1 MRFMMAGQYEK
12 AITIKQAIDSINL
25 RHYLLPAIQRK
36 FVWSSSQICLLFDS
50 IMRDYPINSFMMWD
64 IRSASIKN
72 DYKFYEFLKE
82 YCQRFNEENPCV
94 ATNAG
99 FHDFKAVIDGQQ
111 RLTSLYIGLCGTYAY
126 KKPRVWWPSAQDDRI
141 LPPRKLYV
149 DLTAPLN
156 SDDELMMKYNFR
168 FLTDKQYTDSL
179 TDNKH
184 HWFCLHE
191 IFKYEQYDS
200 PDDILFN
207 VVVPELEKRGLIS
220 SEFSRKTLLK
230 LYTKIR
236 TENLIHYFNESSQD
250 IDHVLD
256 VFIRTNSGGTK
267 LEFSDL
273 LMSIA
278 VAHWQGDFR
287 KELDELTKNI
297 YQNNEMGFYIERD
310 WFLKTS
316 LMLIDSDVRFKVKNF
331 TSEEVGKIQQQWS
344 EIKSCIK
351 ETFILIRRFGINPQ
365 SLISK
370 NAVIPVVYW
379 LYKKQTS
386 GHPLYTT
393 INLLNKNHNER
404 SVISQ
409 WFYMVL
415 LKGIF
420 GSQADALLTSIRDVM
435 KNSLSDIHF
444 PLEKIID
451 RYKGSNKDLRFDDEY
466 IESLLNIR
474 YGEGRCRALLHLLF
488 PEMNPTEVFHIDH
501 LHPRNHF
508 SKKYLEKLDYIANSP
523 EKLSFYENPEYWDTI
538 PNLHLLNHSQN
549 ISKQDTSLKQ
559 WLSQPSNN
567 YSPSMLLVSDENIE
581 FSRFPEFYNERRN
594 ALKQRLLSR
603 VFLTTKIDSSPS
615 TMDTDE
621 EILTD

>member
-1 MRFMMAGQYEK
+1 MMAGQYEK

-168 FLTDKQYTDSL
+168 FLTDKQYADSL

-191 IFKYEQYDS
+191 IFKYEQHDS

-207 VVVPELEKRGLIS
+207 VVVPELEKRDLIS

-287 KELDELTKNI
+287 RELDELTKNI
-297 YQNNEMGFYIERD
+297 YQNNEMSFYIERD

-420 GSQADALLTSIRDVM
+420 GSQADALLTSIREVM

-488 PEMNPTEVFHIDH
+488 PETNPTEVFHIDH

-508 SKKYLEKLDYIANSP
+508 SKKYLEKLDYVANSP
-523 EKLSFYENPEYWDTI
+523 ENLRFYENPEHWDTI

-594 ALKQRLLSR
+594 ALKQRLLNR

-615 TMDTDE
+615 TR
-621 EILTD
+621 LC

>member
-1 MRFMMAGQYEK
+1 MMAGQYEK

-523 EKLSFYENPEYWDTI
+523 ENLSFYENPEHWDTI

-559 WLSQPSNN
+559 WLSHSSNN
-567 YSPSMLLVSDENIE
+567 YTPSMLLVSDDNIE

-594 ALKQRLLSR
+594 ALKQRLLNR

>member
-1 MRFMMAGQYEK
+1 MMAGQYEK

-168 FLTDKQYTDSL
+168 FLTDKQYADSL

-191 IFKYEQYDS
+191 IFKYEQHDS

-207 VVVPELEKRGLIS
+207 VVVPELEKRDLIS

-287 KELDELTKNI
+287 RELDELTKNI
-297 YQNNEMGFYIERD
+297 YQNNEMSFYIERD

-420 GSQADALLTSIRDVM
+420 GSQADALLTSIREVM

-488 PEMNPTEVFHIDH
+488 PETNPTEVFHIDH

-508 SKKYLEKLDYIANSP
+508 SKKYHEKLDYVANSP
-523 EKLSFYENPEYWDTI
+523 ENLRFYENPEHWDTI

-594 ALKQRLLSR
+594 ALKQRLLNR

>member
-1 MRFMMAGQYEK
+1 MAGQYEK

-149 DLTAPLN
+149 DLTAPLK

-168 FLTDKQYTDSL
+168 FLTEKQYTDSL

-191 IFKYEQYDS
+191 IFKYEQHDS

-287 KELDELTKNI
+287 RELDELTKNI

-435 KNSLSDIHF
+435 KNSLSDVHF

-523 EKLSFYENPEYWDTI
+523 EKLSFYENPEHWDTI

-559 WLSQPSNN
+559 WLSHSSNN
-567 YSPSMLLVSDENIE
+567 YTPSMLLVSDDNIE

-594 ALKQRLLSR
+594 ALKQRLLNR

>member
-1 MRFMMAGQYEK
+1 MAGQYEK

-126 KKPRVWWPSAQDDRI
+126 KKPRMWWPSAQDDRI

-149 DLTAPLN
+149 DLTAPLK

-168 FLTDKQYTDSL
+168 FLTEKQYTDSL
-179 TDNKH
+179 ADNKH

-191 IFKYEQYDS
+191 IFKYEQHDS

-207 VVVPELEKRGLIS
+207 VVVPELEKRDLIS

-508 SKKYLEKLDYIANSP
+508 SKKYLEKLDYVANTP
-523 EKLSFYENPEYWDTI
+523 ENLSFYENPEHWDTI

-594 ALKQRLLSR
+594 ALKQRLLNR

>member
-1 MRFMMAGQYEK
+1 MAGQYEK

-149 DLTAPLN
+149 DLTAPLK

-168 FLTDKQYTDSL
+168 FLTEKQYTDSL

-191 IFKYEQYDS
+191 IFKYEQHDS

-287 KELDELTKNI
+287 RELDELTKNI

-435 KNSLSDIHF
+435 KNSLSDVHF

-523 EKLSFYENPEYWDTI
+523 EKLSFYENPEHWDTI

-559 WLSQPSNN
+559 WLSHSSNN

-594 ALKQRLLSR
+594 ALKQRLLNR

>member
-1 MRFMMAGQYEK
+1 MAGQYEK

-316 LMLIDSDVRFKVKNF
+316 LMLIDSDVRIKVKNF

>member
-1 MRFMMAGQYEK
+1 MAGQYEK

-168 FLTDKQYTDSL
+168 FLTDKQYADSL

-191 IFKYEQYDS
+191 IFKYEQHDS

-207 VVVPELEKRGLIS
+207 VVVPELEKRDLIS

-287 KELDELTKNI
+287 RELDELTKNI

-435 KNSLSDIHF
+435 KNSLSDVHF

-523 EKLSFYENPEYWDTI
+523 EKLSFYENPEHWDTI

-559 WLSQPSNN
+559 WLSHSSNN
-567 YSPSMLLVSDENIE
+567 YTPSMLLVSDENIE

-594 ALKQRLLSR
+594 ALKQRLLNR

>member
-168 FLTDKQYTDSL
+168 FLTDKQYADSL

-191 IFKYEQYDS
+191 IFKYEQHDS

>member
-1 MRFMMAGQYEK
+1 
-12 AITIKQAIDSINL
+12 
-25 RHYLLPAIQRK
+25 
-36 FVWSSSQICLLFDS
+36 
-50 IMRDYPINSFMMWD
+50 
-64 IRSASIKN
+64 
-72 DYKFYEFLKE
+72 
-82 YCQRFNEENPCV
+82 
-94 ATNAG
+94 
-99 FHDFKAVIDGQQ
+99 
-111 RLTSLYIGLCGTYAY
+111 
-126 KKPRVWWPSAQDDRI
+126 
-141 LPPRKLYV
+141 
-149 DLTAPLN
+149 
-156 SDDELMMKYNFR
+156 
-168 FLTDKQYTDSL
+168 
-179 TDNKH
+179 
-184 HWFCLHE
+184 
-191 IFKYEQYDS
+191 
-200 PDDILFN
+200 
-207 VVVPELEKRGLIS
+207 
-220 SEFSRKTLLK
+220 
-230 LYTKIR
+230 
-236 TENLIHYFNESSQD
+236 
-250 IDHVLD
+250 
-256 VFIRTNSGGTK
+256 
-267 LEFSDL
+267 
-273 LMSIA
+273 MSIA

-287 KELDELTKNI
+287 RELDELTKNI

-370 NAVIPVVYW
+370 NAVIPVAYW

-444 PLEKIID
+444 PLEKIIA

-508 SKKYLEKLDYIANSP
+508 SNKYLEKLDYVANSP
-523 EKLSFYENPEYWDTI
+523 KNPGFYENPEHWDTI

-559 WLSQPSNN
+559 WLSHSSNN
-567 YSPSMLLVSDENIE
+567 YTPSMLLVSDDNIE

-594 ALKQRLLSR
+594 ALKQRLLNR
-603 VFLTTKIDSSPS
+603 VFLTSKIDSSPS

>member
-1 MRFMMAGQYEK
+1 MMAGQYEK

-126 KKPRVWWPSAQDDRI
+126 KQPRVWWPSAQDDRI

-287 KELDELTKNI
+287 RELDELTKNI

-435 KNSLSDIHF
+435 KNSLSDVHF

-523 EKLSFYENPEYWDTI
+523 EKLSFYENPEHWDTI

-559 WLSQPSNN
+559 WLSHSSNN
-567 YSPSMLLVSDENIE
+567 YTPSMLLVSDDNIE

-594 ALKQRLLSR
+594 ALKQRLLNR

>member
-1 MRFMMAGQYEK
+1 MMAGQYEK

-149 DLTAPLN
+149 DLTAPLK

-168 FLTDKQYTDSL
+168 FLTEKQYTDSL

-191 IFKYEQYDS
+191 IFKYEQHDS

-287 KELDELTKNI
+287 RELDELTKNI

-370 NAVIPVVYW
+370 NAVIPVAYW

-420 GSQADALLTSIRDVM
+420 GSQADALLTSIRDIM

-508 SKKYLEKLDYIANSP
+508 SKKYLERLDYVANSP
-523 EKLSFYENPEYWDTI
+523 ENLSFYENPEHWDTI

-559 WLSQPSNN
+559 WLSHASNN
-567 YSPSMLLVSDENIE
+567 YTPSMLLVSDENIE
-581 FSRFPEFYNERRN
+581 FSRFPDFYNQRRS
-594 ALKQRLLSR
+594 ALKQRLLNR

>member
-1 MRFMMAGQYEK
+1 MAGQYEK

-36 FVWSSSQICLLFDS
+36 FVWNSSQICLLFDS

-149 DLTAPLN
+149 DLTAPLK

-168 FLTDKQYTDSL
+168 FLTEKQYTDSL

-191 IFKYEQYDS
+191 IFKYEQHDS

-236 TENLIHYFNESSQD
+236 TENLIHYFNENSQD

-287 KELDELTKNI
+287 RELDELTKNI

-508 SKKYLEKLDYIANSP
+508 SNKYLEKLDYIANSP
-523 EKLSFYENPEYWDTI
+523 EKLSFYENPEHWDTI

-567 YSPSMLLVSDENIE
+567 YSPSMLLVSDDNIE
-581 FSRFPEFYNERRN
+581 FSRFPDFYNERRS
-594 ALKQRLLSR
+594 ALKQRLLNR

>member
-1 MRFMMAGQYEK
+1 MAGQYEK

-523 EKLSFYENPEYWDTI
+523 ENLSFYENPEHWDTI

-559 WLSQPSNN
+559 WLSHSSNN
-567 YSPSMLLVSDENIE
+567 YTPSMLLVSDDNIE

-594 ALKQRLLSR
+594 ALKQRLLNR

>member
-1 MRFMMAGQYEK
+1 MMAGQYEK

-149 DLTAPLN
+149 DLTAPLK

-168 FLTDKQYTDSL
+168 FLTEKQYTDSL

-191 IFKYEQYDS
+191 IFKYEQHDS

-287 KELDELTKNI
+287 RELDELTKNI

-386 GHPLYTT
+386 GHALYTT

-508 SKKYLEKLDYIANSP
+508 SKKYLERLDYVANSP
-523 EKLSFYENPEYWDTI
+523 ENLSFYENPEHWDTI

-559 WLSQPSNN
+559 WLSHSSNN
-567 YSPSMLLVSDENIE
+567 YTPSMLLVSDDNIE

-594 ALKQRLLSR
+594 ALKQRLLNR

>member
-168 FLTDKQYTDSL
+168 FLTDKQYADSL

-191 IFKYEQYDS
+191 IFKYEQHDS

-207 VVVPELEKRGLIS
+207 VVVPELEKRDLIS

-287 KELDELTKNI
+287 RELDELTKNI
-297 YQNNEMGFYIERD
+297 YQNNEMSFYIERD

-581 FSRFPEFYNERRN
+581 FSHFPEFYNERRN

>member
-1 MRFMMAGQYEK
+1 
-12 AITIKQAIDSINL
+12 
-25 RHYLLPAIQRK
+25 
-36 FVWSSSQICLLFDS
+36 
-50 IMRDYPINSFMMWD
+50 
-64 IRSASIKN
+64 
-72 DYKFYEFLKE
+72 
-82 YCQRFNEENPCV
+82 
-94 ATNAG
+94 
-99 FHDFKAVIDGQQ
+99 
-111 RLTSLYIGLCGTYAY
+111 
-126 KKPRVWWPSAQDDRI
+126 
-141 LPPRKLYV
+141 RKLYV

>member
-1 MRFMMAGQYEK
+1 MMAGQYEK

-236 TENLIHYFNESSQD
+236 TENLIHYFNETSQD

-287 KELDELTKNI
+287 RELDELTKNI

-508 SKKYLEKLDYIANSP
+508 SKKYLEKLDYVANKP
-523 EKLSFYENPEYWDTI
+523 ENLSFYDNPEYWDTI

-559 WLSQPSNN
+559 WLSHSSNN
-567 YSPSMLLVSDENIE
+567 YTPSMLLVSDDNIE

-594 ALKQRLLSR
+594 ALKQRLLNR

>member
-1 MRFMMAGQYEK
+1 MAGQYEK

-36 FVWSSSQICLLFDS
+36 FVWNSSQICLLFDS

-82 YCQRFNEENPCV
+82 YCQRFNEENPCI

-126 KKPRVWWPSAQDDRI
+126 IEPLVWWPSAQDDRI

-287 KELDELTKNI
+287 RELDELTKNI

-508 SKKYLEKLDYIANSP
+508 SKKYLEKLDYVANSP
-523 EKLSFYENPEYWDTI
+523 ENLSFYENPEYWDTI

-581 FSRFPEFYNERRN
+581 FIRFPEFYNERRN
-594 ALKQRLLSR
+594 ALKQRLLNR

>member
-1 MRFMMAGQYEK
+1 MMAGQYEK

-36 FVWSSSQICLLFDS
+36 FVWSSRQICLLFDS

-126 KKPRVWWPSAQDDRI
+126 KQPRVWWPSVQDDRI

-207 VVVPELEKRGLIS
+207 VVVPELEKRDLIS
-220 SEFSRKTLLK
+220 SEFSRKTLLR

-236 TENLIHYFNESSQD
+236 TENIIHYFNESSQD

-287 KELDELTKNI
+287 RELDELTKNI

-331 TSEEVGKIQQQWS
+331 TSEEVGKIQHQWS

-508 SKKYLEKLDYIANSP
+508 SKKYLEKLDYVANTP
-523 EKLSFYENPEYWDTI
+523 ENLSFYENPEHWDTI

-559 WLSQPSNN
+559 WLSHSSNN
-567 YSPSMLLVSDENIE
+567 YTPSMLLVSDDNIE

-594 ALKQRLLSR
+594 ALKQRLLNR
-603 VFLTTKIDSSPS
+603 VFLTSKIDSSPS

>member
-1 MRFMMAGQYEK
+1 MMAGQYEK

-149 DLTAPLN
+149 DLTAPLK

-168 FLTDKQYTDSL
+168 FLTEKQYTDSL

-191 IFKYEQYDS
+191 IFKYEQHDS

-287 KELDELTKNI
+287 RELDELTKNI

-435 KNSLSDIHF
+435 KNSLSDVHF

-523 EKLSFYENPEYWDTI
+523 EKLSFYENPEHWDTI

-559 WLSQPSNN
+559 WLSHSSNN

-594 ALKQRLLSR
+594 ALKQRLLNR

>member
-1 MRFMMAGQYEK
+1 MMAGQYEK

-149 DLTAPLN
+149 DLTAPLK

-168 FLTDKQYTDSL
+168 FLTEKQYTDSL

-191 IFKYEQYDS
+191 IFKYEQHDS

-287 KELDELTKNI
+287 RELDELTKNI

-370 NAVIPVVYW
+370 NAVIPVAYW

-420 GSQADALLTSIRDVM
+420 GSQADALLTSIRDIM

-508 SKKYLEKLDYIANSP
+508 SKKYLERLDYVANSP
-523 EKLSFYENPEYWDTI
+523 ENLSFYENPEHWDTI

-559 WLSQPSNN
+559 WLSQSSNN

-581 FSRFPEFYNERRN
+581 FSRFLDFYNERRS
-594 ALKQRLLSR
+594 ALKQRLLNR

>member
-1 MRFMMAGQYEK
+1 MAGQYEK

-111 RLTSLYIGLCGTYAY
+111 RLTSLYIGLCGTYAF

-168 FLTDKQYTDSL
+168 FLTDKQYADSL

>member
-1 MRFMMAGQYEK
+1 MMAGQYEK

-168 FLTDKQYTDSL
+168 FLTDKQYADSL

-191 IFKYEQYDS
+191 IFKYEQHDS

-207 VVVPELEKRGLIS
+207 VVVPELEKRDLIS

-287 KELDELTKNI
+287 RELDELTKNI
-297 YQNNEMGFYIERD
+297 YQNNEMSFYIERD

-581 FSRFPEFYNERRN
+581 FSHFPEFYNERRN

>member
-1 MRFMMAGQYEK
+1 MAGQYEK

-168 FLTDKQYTDSL
+168 FLTDKQYADSL

-191 IFKYEQYDS
+191 IFKYEQHDS

-207 VVVPELEKRGLIS
+207 VVVPELEKRDLIS

-287 KELDELTKNI
+287 RELDELTKNI
-297 YQNNEMGFYIERD
+297 YQNNEMSFYIERD

-581 FSRFPEFYNERRN
+581 FSHFPEFYNERRN